1 MVVDARGICQQALDA
16 VPDGPWD
23 VLIAGAGPAGAVAAF
38 RLASRGHRVLLAD
51 KARFPREKVCGDGL
65 IFDSIRCLSDLGV
78 YERVR
83 GLAHEVRTM
92 SAFSPSRVE
101 VQAEARLL
109 FLKRI
114 QLDALLAE
122 AAVGAGAAFCHGHV
136 TDLTAE
142 PDGSVV
148 AAFAG
153 SDRRVRARLALVATG
168 ASLAL
173 ARRIA
178 AAPLPPPN
186 GVAVRCYVRSSLGLD
201 RAVSFYAPW
210 LVPGYAWI
218 FPMGGDEYNVGC
230 VQFRPHGRGK
240 RTNLRRALERVAET
254 LPLARDLM
262 RGATRVGPLRGATAR
277 CGLEGASPLLGE
289 RILAT
294 GETAGT
300 TLPLTG
306 EGIGTAMASG
316 KQAASAIHDALT
328 SGSLDALREYPRR
341 LDEQLRPQQLAY
353 AASQRLAAVRWLN
366 DLVARRATRRGLVHG
381 IVRHVLA
388 GGADTR
394 AIAFL
399 KWVFRT
405 LAALRARPS

>member
-1 MVVDARGICQQALDA
+1 MPQQALDG

-23 VLIAGAGPAGAVAAF
+23 VLIAGAGPAGATAAF

-65 IFDSIRCLSDLGV
+65 MFDSIRCLDDLGL

-83 GLAHEVRTM
+83 AMAHEVRAM

-109 FLKRI
+109 VLKRI
-114 QLDALLAE
+114 RLDALLAE
-122 AAVGAGAAFCHGHV
+122 AAVGAGATFCHGHV
-136 TDLTAE
+136 HDLAAE
-142 PDGSVV
+142 PDGTVA

-173 ARRIA
+173 ARRAA

-186 GVAVRCYVRSSLGLD
+186 SVAVRRYMRSSFALD
-201 RAVSFYAPW
+201 QAVTFYAPW

-218 FPMGGDEYNVGC
+218 FPMGADEYNVGC
-230 VQFRPHGRGK
+230 VEFRPHGRGR

-277 CGLEGASPLLGE
+277 CGLEGASPLLGDS
-289 RILAT
+289 ILAT

-306 EGIGTAMASG
+306 EGIGTAMTSG
-316 KQAASAIHDALT
+316 KLAASAIHDALI
-328 SGSLDALREYPRR
+328 SGSLDALLEYPRR
-341 LDEQLRPQQLAY
+341 LGERLRPQQLAY

-366 DLVARRATRRGLVHG
+366 DLIARRATRRRLVHG
-381 IVRHVLA
+381 IVRHVTA
-388 GGADTR
+388 DGADTR
-394 AIAFL
+394 AVAFL
-399 KWVFRT
+399 KRVFRT
-405 LAALRARPS
+405 LAVVRARPS